1 MRLISMTTRDELV
14 TALAGRYA
22 LGSRA
27 DRGLMLDEF
36 AALTGHHRKHA
47 MRLLRAGAST
57 SGSGPRPQRRVYGQA
72 TREALIVIW
81 EASDR
86 ICGKRLR
93 PLLPILIPAM
103 ERHGHLQMAS
113 EVRSGLLSMSAATI
127 DRALREAR
135 GHTGGRPRRRS
146 PPSAAIR
153 RSVAVRTFDDWNDPA
168 PGFMEADLVAHSGP
182 TAKGSFVQ
190 TLTLTDIATGWTE
203 CAPVLVR
210 EQMLLTEVLTE
221 MRKLLPFALL
231 GFDTDNDSVF
241 MNETV
246 RDYCKTAE
254 VEFTRCRP
262 YRKNDQAWVEQKNGA
277 VVRHTVGYR
286 RYEGLEAA
294 AALAELYRSL
304 RLYVNFFQP
313 SFKLAEKSRDSGKVT
328 KRYHAPTTPHQRLV
342 SDPRTTEATRVRVD
356 ALYATLDPV
365 QLLKAIRTGQRQL
378 VEIADRPADE
388 EMMAPTAPTLE
399 QFLSGLRTAWRDGE
413 VRPTGRPKEKARR
426 GRRRPDPFVVVTARV
441 RDWFDAEPWRTAREL
456 FERLQSEHPGAYPPG
471 QLRTLQRRLKEW
483 RREAAHRLVFGG
495 TAVAVEPSQA
505 LLHSVT

>member
-14 TALAGRYA
+14 VALAGRYA

-27 DRGLMLDEF
+27 DRGRMLDEF

-47 MRLLRAGAST
+47 MRLLRAGVS
-57 SGSGPRPQRRVYGQA
+57 SGRSSPRPERRMYDQA
-72 TREALIVIW
+72 TREALIVVW

-93 PLLPILIPAM
+93 PLVPILVSAM
-103 ERHGHLQMAS
+103 ERHGHLQLVP
-113 EVRSGLLSMSAATI
+113 EVLAGLLTRSAATM

-135 GHTGGRPRRRS
+135 GATGGRPRRRS

-153 RSVAVRTFDDWNDPA
+153 RSVAVRTFSDWDDPP

-182 TAKGSFVQ
+182 TSKGSYVQ

-210 EQMLLTEVLTE
+210 EQKLLTEVLSE

-246 RDYCKTAE
+246 RDYCTGAG
-254 VEFTRCRP
+254 VEFTRSRP

-294 AALAELYRSL
+294 AALADLYRSL
-304 RLYVNFFQP
+304 RLFVNFFQP
-313 SFKLAEKSRDSGKVT
+313 SFKLVAKSRDGAKVK
-328 KRYHAPTTPHQRLV
+328 KRYHAPATPYQRLLTAL
-342 SDPRTTEATRVRVD
+342 RTHDDVRVCVR
-356 ALYATLDPV
+356 AIYAGLDPV
-365 QLLKAIRTGQRQL
+365 SLLSDIRVAQQRL
-378 VEIADRPADE
+378 VEIADRPLVGVSE
-388 EMMAPTAPTLE
+388 APAGPTLE
-399 QFLSGLRTAWRDGE
+399 KFLLGLRTAWQEGE
-413 VRPTGRPKEKARR
+413 VRPTSRAKEKSKR
-426 GRRRPDPFVVVTARV
+426 GRRRPDPLVAVTEQIRS
-441 RDWFDAEPWRTAREL
+441 WFNAEPWRTSREL
-456 FERLQSEHPGAYPPG
+456 FERLQGEHPNIYPAG
-471 QLRTLQRRLKEW
+471 QLRTLQRRLKVW
-483 RREAAHRLVFGG
+483 RSELAHKLVFSAAAAGVHTDTEAA
-495 TAVAVEPSQA
+495 P
-505 LLHSVT
+505 

>member
-1 MRLISMTTRDELV
+1 MTTRDELV
-14 TALAGRYA
+14 VALAGRYA

-27 DRGLMLDEF
+27 DRGRMLDEF

-47 MRLLRAGAST
+47 MRLLPAGS
-57 SGSGPRPQRRVYGQA
+57 SDGLSSSRPDRRIYDQA
-72 TREALIVIW
+72 TREALIVVW

-93 PLLPILIPAM
+93 PLVPILVSAM
-103 ERHGHLQMAS
+103 ERHGHLQLAP
-113 EVRSGLLSMSAATI
+113 ELLAGLLTMSAATM
-127 DRALREAR
+127 DRSLREAR
-135 GHTGGRPRRRS
+135 GAAGARPRRRS

-153 RSVAVRTFDDWNDPA
+153 RSVAVRTFSDWDDPP

-210 EQMLLTEVLTE
+210 EQRLLTEVLSE
-221 MRKLLPFALL
+221 LRKVLPFALV

-246 RDYCKTAE
+246 RDYCTEAG
-254 VEFTRCRP
+254 VEFTRSRP

-304 RLYVNFFQP
+304 RLFVNFFQP
-313 SFKLAEKSRDSGKVT
+313 SFKLAEKSRDGAKVT
-328 KRYHAPTTPHQRLV
+328 KRYHPPATPHQRLV
-342 SDPRTTEATRVRVD
+342 SDPRTTAATLDRV
-356 ALYATLDPV
+356 AAIYATLDPV
-365 QLLKAIRTGQRQL
+365 QLLRAIRSGQQRL
-378 VEIADRPADE
+378 VEIADRPVSGE
-388 EMMAPTAPTLE
+388 RLAPTAPTLE
-399 QFLSGLRTAWRDGE
+399 AFLSGLRTAWRDGE
-413 VRPTGRPKEKARR
+413 VRPTSKPKEKVKR
-426 GRRRPDPFVVVTARV
+426 GRRRPDPLVAVTAQLHA
-441 RDWFDAEPWRTAREL
+441 WFEAEPWWTAREL
-456 FERLQSEHPGAYPPG
+456 LERLQDEQPGRYPTG
-471 QLRTLQRRLKEW
+471 LLRTLQRRLKGW
-483 RREAAHRLVFGG
+483 RRDKAHELVFRATPAGVEAAETPLSGV
-495 TAVAVEPSQA
+495 P
-505 LLHSVT
+505 